1 MVVVLSGFIIF
12 VYALIRIY
20 IYIHNVVPVMIIAM
34 YRGAYYMYI
43 SIWRP
48 FDYPYVLCLY
58 ITWMYVAMDIYV
70 ATMVTG
76 NFAQ

>member
-1 MVVVLSGFIIF
+1 MVVVLSGFVIF

-20 IYIHNVVPVMIIAM
+20 IYIHNVVHVMIIAM

-48 FDYPYVLCLY
+48 FDYPYVLCL
-58 ITWMYVAMDIYV
+58 MDVCSYGYL